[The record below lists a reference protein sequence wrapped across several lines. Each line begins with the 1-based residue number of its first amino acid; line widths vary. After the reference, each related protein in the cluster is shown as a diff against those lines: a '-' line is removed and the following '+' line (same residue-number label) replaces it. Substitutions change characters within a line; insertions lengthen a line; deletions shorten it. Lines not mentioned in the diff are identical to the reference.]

1 MESNENPSV
10 PTPDIGGRAACSE
23 CDGIVAALEKHDIA
37 YEVIAACNW
46 CKVNPADPDREMEGC
61 CSEDCR
67 YQLARD
73 EGFVTD
79 AEHAEYVAEGWAS

>member
-1 MESNENPSV
+1 MKENANASGS
-10 PTPDIGGRAACSE
+10 THQGWGRDTRARLEAA
-23 CDGIVAALEKHDIA
+23 GIS
-37 YEVIAACNW
+37 YEVVAACNW
-46 CKVNPADPDREMEGC
+46 CGVEPADPDRDMEGC

-79 AEHAEYVAEGWAS
+79 AEHEQYVAEGWAS

>member
-1 MESNENPSV
+1 
-10 PTPDIGGRAACSE
+10 
-23 CDGIVAALEKHDIA
+23 
-37 YEVIAACNW
+37 
-46 CKVNPADPDREMEGC
+46 MEGC

-67 YQLARD
+67 YMLARD